1 MNNISNFYNVQDYF
15 PIITATL
22 IIDMIVIIL
31 SLTNVIKSK
40 VLKKWYRSF
49 DLGAVIADVFI
60 IVIGII
66 ATRFIYYKIFKEYS
80 LLKFIGVAISIQ
92 FIHDLLFAYLFNSIP
107 NTHSGIMN
115 VFKEYGAELGAPILV
130 ADALMVI
137 GSILLSNYLVNI
149 PLNNTIII
157 FIVSVYILPYLIY
170 SI

>member
-1 MNNISNFYNVQDYF
+1 
-15 PIITATL
+15 
-22 IIDMIVIIL
+22 
-31 SLTNVIKSK
+31 
-40 VLKKWYRSF
+40 
-49 DLGAVIADVFI
+49 LGAVIADVLI

-66 ATRFIYYKIFKEYS
+66 ATRYIYYKIFKEYS
-80 LLKFIGVAISIQ
+80 LLKFIGVAVMIQ
-92 FIHDLLFAYLFNSIP
+92 LIHDLLFAYLFNSIP

-115 VFKEYGAELGAPILV
+115 VFKEYGAEIGAPILV

-157 FIVSVYILPYLIY
+157 FIISVYVLPYLIY